1 MQLVWQLKNLIRLD
15 GQTQAWSNLSI
26 KRFKERFIDLKI
38 CRLHHRKWRHHNL
51 CWRHAL
57 YFTFTGCPD
66 IFLINN
72 LFLFYTPKVDNN
84 SKYAK
89 HGCQT
94 HKLKRKSGQL
104 KSCVSKHIYFHNT
117 NSSGKNGNGIG
128 QAHTINYNLNYSQS
142 KRIKP

>member
-1 MQLVWQLKNLIRLD
+1 MP
-15 GQTQAWSNLSI
+15 
-26 KRFKERFIDLKI
+26 
-38 CRLHHRKWRHHNL
+38 C
-51 CWRHAL
+51 
-57 YFTFTGCPD
+57 YFFAKQ
-66 IFLINN
+66 FVHFHKL
-72 LFLFYTPKVDNN
+72 KVDNN

-104 KSCVSKHIYFHNT
+104 KSCVSKHIYFHHT

-128 QAHTINYNLNYSQS
+128 QAYTINYNLNYSQS